1 MIYNASRHLCMLGK
15 EKGTPPSEISG
26 ILKALGIEGGVGP
39 LECKAALAKVQ
50 AHPQTSRNPL
60 SIPAAHCASGGSGL
74 RNEWVLKQAKS
85 NILYRSQMILISPHV
100 TGPKCYSQDLQT

>member
-60 SIPAAHCASGGSGL
+60 SIPAAHCPSGGSGL